1 MQSQESP
8 NNLRSFYKSRFDLF
22 LTHLNESRELNEED
36 LHRLRVDI
44 KNIRSLILLLDGF
57 DLDKHVLTE
66 LLHCIRH
73 VFKTSGKLRTI
84 HICKGLLQNTN
95 FEIPLE
101 VYQKLEGN
109 NQCFSERIIEALDA
123 FEEDE
128 FNRKTEQLYEYF
140 DLLSPLQ
147 IRQKAKDIIDSE
159 MDIVFKTL
167 ALSKGDSNLHDVR
180 KYLKIVK
187 TLLQLLV
194 SLDDREEDKKEL
206 EIVNQAETLLGNW
219 HDREDLE
226 GKLVELQNSFTN
238 PEHARLFKHLQ
249 GHNHQAKYALTEDF
263 RYIMQAYFRES

>member
-1 MQSQESP
+1 MQSQEGP
-8 NNLRSFYKSRFDLF
+8 NKLRSFYKSRFDLF
-22 LTHLNESRELNEED
+22 LAHLSESRELNEED

-57 DLDKHVLTE
+57 DLDEHVLTE
-66 LLHCIRH
+66 LLYRIRRI
-73 VFKTSGKLRTI
+73 FKTSGKLRTI
-84 HICKGLLQNTN
+84 HVCKGLMQDTN

-101 VYQKLEGN
+101 VYEKLESSN
-109 NQCFSERIIEALDA
+109 ERFSKRIRKALDS
-123 FEEDE
+123 FEKEE
-128 FNRKTEQLYEYF
+128 FNSKTERLYEYF

-147 IRQKAKDIIDSE
+147 IRQKAKDIIVSE
-159 MDIVFKTL
+159 MDVVFKTL

-194 SLDDREEDKKEL
+194 SLDDREEDKNEL

-226 GKLVELQNSFTN
+226 GQLAKLKNSFTD
-238 PEHARLFKHLQ
+238 PEYTRLFLHLQ
-249 GHNHQAKYALTEDF
+249 GHNHQAKNALTEDF
-263 RYIMQAYFRES
+263 RYIMNAYFRES